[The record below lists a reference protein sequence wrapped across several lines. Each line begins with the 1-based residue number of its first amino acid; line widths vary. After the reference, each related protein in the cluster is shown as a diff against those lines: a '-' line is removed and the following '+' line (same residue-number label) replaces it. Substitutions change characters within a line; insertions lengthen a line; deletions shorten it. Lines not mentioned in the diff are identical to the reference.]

1 MKRIISVLLVL
12 IMNFGYSENLDKYES
27 KRVFDKLMDAL
38 MYGDFD
44 KYSDDLEVYKILGF
58 DKNEDISENILFF
71 GNIKLSEEFQ
81 YEVISVDE
89 NNDKS
94 ILEIKVKHKI
104 INDTQENVER
114 AVHKDYG
121 LEMQDEGLMFKIYGI
136 VKKNLKYKLY
146 TDKVKIFMEKE
157 NGKWDIPENTK
168 NAEFRMIINMGF
180 LRFVEIYTNE
190 KIYTEYEF
198 EL

>member
-1 MKRIISVLLVL
+1 MKKIFLMIFILLISLS
-12 IMNFGYSENLDKYES
+12 YSKDLDRYES

-58 DKNEDISENILFF
+58 DKKEDISENILFF

-114 AVHKDYG
+114 SVYKDYG
-121 LEMQDEGLMFKIYGI
+121 LEMQDERLIFKIYGI
-136 VKKNLKYKLY
+136 VKK
-146 TDKVKIFMEKE
+146 I
-157 NGKWDIPENTK
+157 
-168 NAEFRMIINMGF
+168 
-180 LRFVEIYTNE
+180 
-190 KIYTEYEF
+190 
-198 EL
+198 

>member
-1 MKRIISVLLVL
+1 MKRIILVLLVL
-12 IMNFGYSENLDKYES
+12 LMSFGYSENLDKYES

-44 KYSDDLEVYKILGF
+44 KYSDDSEVYKILGF
-58 DKNEDISENILFF
+58 DKKEDISENILFF

-81 YEVISVDE
+81 YEVISVDK

-104 INDTQENVER
+104 TNDTQENVER
-114 AVHKDYG
+114 TINRYYELV
-121 LEMQDEGLMFKIYGI
+121 EQDEEFMFKIYGLA
-136 VKKNLKYKLY
+136 KKDLKYKTY
-146 TDKVKIFMEKE
+146 IYKIKVFMEKE
-157 NGKWDIPENTK
+157 NGKWDIPINAE
-168 NAEFRMIINMGF
+168 NAEFRTKINMGF
-180 LRFVEIYTNE
+180 LRFVEIYINK
-190 KIYTEYEF
+190 KILTEYEF